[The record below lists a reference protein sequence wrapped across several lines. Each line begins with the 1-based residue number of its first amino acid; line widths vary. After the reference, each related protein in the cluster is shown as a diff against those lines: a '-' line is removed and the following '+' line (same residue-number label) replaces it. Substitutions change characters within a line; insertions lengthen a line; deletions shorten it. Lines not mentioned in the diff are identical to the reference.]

1 LGWFHLS
8 GHGLETNNMIQ
19 NENQYQI
26 TQTKLNALKLDL
38 AALDVPDSDLH
49 PRQVLG
55 RRNSL
60 NILIRELQQEI
71 ADYERLQRTEIP

>member
-1 LGWFHLS
+1 
-8 GHGLETNNMIQ
+8 MIE

-26 TQTKLNALKLDL
+26 TQTKLNDLEIDL
-38 AALDVPDSDLH
+38 AALDVPDSNLH
-49 PRQVLG
+49 PRQILG

>member
-1 LGWFHLS
+1 
-8 GHGLETNNMIQ
+8 MIQ

-26 TQTKLNALKLDL
+26 TQTKLNDLKLDL
-38 AALDVPDSDLH
+38 AALNVPDSNLH
-49 PRQVLG
+49 PRQILE

-71 ADYERLQRTEIP
+71 ADYERLQRTKIP